1 MFQSFGSKRRAL
13 LAAGVVCALG
23 VVGVGY
29 AFGAIPG
36 TGGVIQGC
44 YDSGGNLKV
53 VNALPCP
60 KNSTA
65 LSWNQ
70 TGPTGPAG
78 EIGAT
83 GPTGAPGPSSLAALQ
98 GSPGTVNARPSSLN
112 VSVDSTTGAVSM
124 VCTPV
129 YEVKATVTGG
139 TMDRIRIREYPLRVD
154 HDFSNVSTS
163 ASYLVP
169 KGTFVAV
176 GYEDGSQSL
185 GGGHPF
191 TYTCP
196 NGLMYTAEAVPSA
209 NGGTFYDGDLCY
221 TDHLNADFE
230 VTATFSG

>member
-1 MFQSFGSKRRAL
+1 MFQLFGSRRRAL
-13 LAAGVVCALG
+13 LAAGVVCVLG

-60 KNSTA
+60 KGSTA

-70 TGPTGPAG
+70 TGPTGPPG
-78 EIGAT
+78 ETGAT
-83 GPTGAPGPSSLAALQ
+83 GASGATGAPGPSNLAALQ
-98 GSPGTVNARPSSLN
+98 GSLCTVNARPSSLN
-112 VSVDSTTGAVSM
+112 VSVDSTTGVVSM

-129 YEVKATVTGG
+129 YEVKATITGG
-139 TMDRIRIREYPLRVD
+139 TMDLIRITDYPLLRVD
-154 HDFSNVSTS
+154 HDFFDVSTS
-163 ASYLVP
+163 ASYLLP

-176 GYEDGSQSL
+176 GFEDGSHSL

-196 NGLMYTAEAVPSA
+196 NGVVYTADAVPSG
-209 NGGTFYDGDLCY
+209 NGGTYYDGD
-221 TDHLNADFE
+221 
-230 VTATFSG
+230 TATATI

>member
-1 MFQSFGSKRRAL
+1 MLQRFGSKRQGL
-13 LAAGVVCALG
+13 LAAGVVCVLG

-60 KNSTA
+60 KGSTA

-70 TGPTGPAG
+70 TGPSGPAG
-78 EIGAT
+78 ETGAT
-83 GPTGAPGPSSLAALQ
+83 GATGAPGPSNLAALQ
-98 GSPGTVNARPSSLN
+98 GSPCTVNARPSSLN

-129 YEVKATVTGG
+129 DEVKATIIGG
-139 TMDRIRIREYPLRVD
+139 TMDLIRIRDYTLFVN
-154 HDFSNVSTS
+154 HDFFDVSTS
-163 ASYLVP
+163 ASYLLL

-176 GYEDGSQSL
+176 GFEDGSRSL
-185 GGGHPF
+185 GGG
-191 TYTCP
+191 
-196 NGLMYTAEAVPSA
+196 
-209 NGGTFYDGDLCY
+209 
-221 TDHLNADFE
+221 
-230 VTATFSG
+230 